1 MFFNKTYITVLWKLL
16 YVMCIAVYSSKSMET
31 RPLSAHWASS
41 SRCLVPHFSRVGTLF
56 RAVLGSVLWL

>member
-31 RPLSAHWASS
+31 RPLSAH
-41 SRCLVPHFSRVGTLF
+41 
-56 RAVLGSVLWL
+56 